1 MMKHLPDPIENYFPQ
16 LNNQNMMFYMAVHY
30 ADKQGDGSDEFF
42 EDINRIKYIKR
53 LISKYYD
60 TGELK
65 TRLLMNHLLVLVNL
79 FGGFACTRI
88 LMYRIDAKYH
98 EIIVTFLNEINA
110 LSPQIKEIV
119 TINKDV
125 QELIRADMR

>member
-1 MMKHLPDPIENYFPQ
+1 MKRIPDPIENYFPQ
-16 LNNQNMMFYMAVHY
+16 LNNQNMMFYMAANY

-53 LISKYYD
+53 LISKYHD

-65 TRLLMNHLLVLVNL
+65 TRLLMNHLLILVNL
-79 FGGFACTRI
+79 FGAFACTRI
-88 LMYRIDAKYH
+88 LLYRIDDKYH

-110 LSPQIKEIV
+110 LSPQLNEIV
-119 TINKDV
+119 TINKEV
-125 QELIRADMR
+125 QELIQADMR